1 MTDERDGGGRDDG
14 GGGREEALLERV
26 LWRVATASLC
36 TRSEK
41 SIPFDTNELFL
52 SPGSIIF
59 SLFLLSPFDSYHPN
73 FILFRS

>member
-1 MTDERDGGGRDDG
+1 MTDERDGGRRDDG

-52 SPGSIIF
+52 SPWEHHLLFIF
-59 SLFLLSPFDSYHPN
+59 TDS
-73 FILFRS
+73 F